1 MIVVGRKIANLTKE
15 QEEAQ
20 SFYFD
25 REEAEREFWQVK
37 KLWCEIRAKQALGAI
52 DWSNFIF
59 LVVCRF
65 ALLRSYMGIKLKSFI
80 IVFPT
85 TWLNLH
91 WMILIGK
98 CIFFSLYLYFMDY

>member
-37 KLWCEIRAKQALGAI
+37 KLWWDQGKAGLGCNRLI
-52 DWSNFIF
+52 KHHFPCPLQVRLIKELYGNQIEELYHSLPYHMIE
-59 LVVCRF
+59 F
-65 ALLRSYMGIKLKSFI
+65 ALDDSD
-80 IVFPT
+80 
-85 TWLNLH
+85 W
-91 WMILIGK
+91 
-98 CIFFSLYLYFMDY
+98 